1 VLKTFK
7 LGEIA
12 VLKVGKISSIADYFV
27 ICVSDNITLTKRIIN
42 EVIENMKQS
51 SFFLYS
57 KIDERES
64 SWVILD
70 YGDIVLHIFLENTL
84 KKYDLI
90 GLWGKVPKTYI
101 YS

>member
-1 VLKTFK
+1 MLKTFK

>member
-1 VLKTFK
+1 MLKTFK

-51 SFFLYS
+51 NFFLYS

>member
-1 VLKTFK
+1 
-7 LGEIA
+7 
-12 VLKVGKISSIADYFV
+12 
-27 ICVSDNITLTKRIIN
+27 LTKRIID
-42 EVIENMKQS
+42 EVIVNMKRS
-51 SFFLYS
+51 NFSLYS
-57 KIDERES
+57 PIYERES

-90 GLWGKVPKTYI
+90 SIWEKAPKTYI

>member
-1 VLKTFK
+1 MLKTFK

-90 GLWGKVPKTYI
+90 GLWGKAPKTYI